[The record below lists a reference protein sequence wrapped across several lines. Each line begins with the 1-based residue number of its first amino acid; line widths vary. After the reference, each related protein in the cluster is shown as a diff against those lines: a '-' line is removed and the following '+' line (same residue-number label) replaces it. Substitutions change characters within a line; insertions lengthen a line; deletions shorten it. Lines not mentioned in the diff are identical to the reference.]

1 MFEQFT
7 KNLSGNQIYLISSMG
22 VFVIFFI
29 VVTVMLIILK
39 KTHVEHMSELPLED
53 SNPESPNQLQS

>member
-7 KNLSGNQIYLISSMG
+7 KNLNGNQIYLISSMA

-39 KTHVEHMSELPLED
+39 KTHIDHMSALPLEN
-53 SNPESPNQLQS
+53 SGPESPNQLQS